1 MAAVDLDITKRSRRG
16 PEPLGADEKRDHCV
30 SVRLNADELSRLDLA
45 RASTKMQRGEYLRAA
60 ALHKLPPTLPALNRT
75 AYIELARV
83 GANINQIAKR
93 LNADQ
98 LASVDMPQVRAE
110 LHALRL
116 ALLEANPS
124 AEDSE

>member
-30 SVRLNADELSRLDLA
+30 SVRLNADELSRLDVA
-45 RASTKMQRGEYLRAA
+45 RAPAKMLRGEYLRAA
-60 ALHKLPPTLPALNRT
+60 ALHKLPPTIPTLNRT
-75 AYIELARV
+75 AYVELARV

-93 LNADQ
+93 LNSDE
-98 LASVDMPQVRAE
+98 LAAVDLPLVRAE

-116 ALLEANPS
+116 ALLAADPS
-124 AEDSE
+124 AEDE